1 MTSLPDTGG
10 GPSLL
15 GRLVAVLA
23 VGFLLW
29 LIGWL
34 APIVA
39 PLGMALFL
47 AALSAPVFTWLV
59 GRGRSRVLAMAITV
73 VLILGIGGAILVLG
87 ILSVQSLSDSL
98 SAYSSDLAA
107 RYPSLSG
114 VPAAIREAITADD
127 LTAFLRNLISTLWS
141 VGSDLAFAI
150 IVAALLLLDAPRL
163 LAFQAQGL
171 GEDNPVIRQAPAV
184 ARAAVT
190 YFAVRVRVNA
200 VTALGLLALML
211 VLGIDDPLLWA
222 VGSFFLSFVP
232 YLGLILAMIPP
243 TILAFAESGPVPAL
257 VFVIGG
263 TALNVIAE
271 NVLEPTLTGRA
282 LQLSTWI
289 VFIMFFFWVWLLG
302 PVGALLAM
310 PITVLIVLVLRT
322 NERTVWMAKLISRD
336 EAERAPP
343 GSSEVPAA

>member
-1 MTSLPDTGG
+1 MTMPGAAVA

-34 APIVA
+34 APIIA
-39 PLGMALFL
+39 PVGMALFL
-47 AALSAPVFTWLV
+47 AALSAPVFAWLV
-59 GRGRSRVLAMAITV
+59 ARGGSRVAAMAITFT
-73 VLILGIGGAILVLG
+73 LILAIGGSLILLG
-87 ILSVQSLSDSL
+87 VLSVQALSDSL
-98 SAYSSDLAA
+98 STYSTDLAA
-107 RYPSLSG
+107 RYPSLAG
-114 VPAAIREAITADD
+114 LPAAVRDAISPDD
-127 LTAFLRNLISTLWS
+127 LVSFLRNLVSTLWS

-150 IVAALLLLDAPRL
+150 IVAALLMLDAPRL

-171 GEDNPVIRQAPAV
+171 GADSPVIRQAPEV

-190 YFAVRVRVNA
+190 YFAVRVKVNA
-200 VTALGLLALML
+200 VTAAALLALML

-222 VGSFFLSFVP
+222 VGAFFLSFVP

-243 TILAFAESGPVPAL
+243 TILAFAESGPGPAL
-257 VFVIGG
+257 VFVVGG

-282 LQLSTWI
+282 LQLSTWL
-289 VFIMFFFWVWLLG
+289 VFVMFFFWVWLLG

-310 PITVLIVLVLRT
+310 PITVLIVLVLRA
-322 NERTVWMAKLISRD
+322 NERTRWIAQLVSRD
-336 EAERAPP
+336 EFERAS
-343 GSSEVPAA
+343 G